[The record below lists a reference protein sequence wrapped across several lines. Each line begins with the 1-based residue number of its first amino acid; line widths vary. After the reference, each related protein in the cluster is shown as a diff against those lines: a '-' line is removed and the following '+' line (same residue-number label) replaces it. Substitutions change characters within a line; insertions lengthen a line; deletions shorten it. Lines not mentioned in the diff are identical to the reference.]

1 MTTLYQLKKIQAQ
14 RESFMFDLQD
24 FMVDLATEKTETLD
38 ADTSGMYRTEYT
50 TDDDTTLVC
59 YLYIDGGCRGSYD
72 EPEELPS
79 CELQYATINGYSVG
93 EFLCQTMVSFI
104 EDDVMREVE
113 DNFNEP
119 AY

>member
-1 MTTLYQLKKIQAQ
+1 MTSLYQLNKIAAE
-14 RESFMFDLQD
+14 RDTFNYDLED
-24 FMVDLATEKTETLD
+24 FLIDLASLKTEAFD

-50 TDDDTTLVC
+50 TDDNTTLVC

-79 CELQYATINGYSVG
+79 CELQYATVNGQSVG
-93 EFLCQTMVSFI
+93 EHLTGVMVSFI
-104 EDDVMREVE
+104 EDDALREIE
-113 DNFNEP
+113 DYCDEP